1 VAEDVFDFLG
11 LPGPIEE
18 QAETFLQFSK
28 SNDFNGLKTV

>member
-18 QAETFLQFSK
+18 QAETFLQSQK
-28 SNDFNGLKTV
+28 VMIFNGLKTV